1 MKLERA
7 NQRRQQQSPLGSR
20 LRHSALSPPSRLP
33 PPASV
38 DVAVSEEPSY
48 GSSSSLLDSVFI
60 NLNSCGLVV
69 VVQKKK
75 LSFAS
80 VNLAMEHINIPVDCV
95 VDQVTTTSSSP
106 SGYRLVPWLNWEE
119 WECIRDS
126 LFSDSPHKVSFALR
140 RISTWRSRGCL
151 PVVIDVTAAIIEI
164 QLKDPL
170 YRKDLPH
177 DAIHSEQ
184 MLAMLYCMA
193 ILRLV
198 NCVIEK
204 TRKKNESSIAEAAG
218 AIGIPRSL
226 IDIRHEGSHRDLPA
240 LPLVRDSAAKAI
252 DWLKWYYWEPQTVQI
267 PSQRD
272 GATLRKEIKLKFR
285 ELAAC
290 LKVKQSPQ
298 TRSSVSKG
306 KSSKKSVHRILKYLI
321 NLYSSFSS
329 EVLSVLLDF
338 LLKAL
343 DSSNL
348 VCHPKEYEVDEKTM
362 LDVWK
367 LMITK
372 FSKKEPELL
381 LTLIKAVL
389 NVIASQDFA
398 GHMIGMRPASTEYN
412 LLPSQTEGLC
422 SVFLWLVGQLN
433 ELKLLFSKDAKAETR
448 ISSTGMSMSNAM
460 LIEIL
465 RKCLLTS
472 SCGNKQLMDG
482 AKLLS
487 QIIGNRSLTEKL
499 NKLSSHYMSESD
511 VPEDAKCNQSPYQ
524 VLIQHEKTL
533 CQATDKLE
541 KLQRQRGIQGR
552 ALTPTDGHAAS
563 SGRWV
568 VAKSWNPCA
577 IGMLPS
583 DLGSSG
589 RLPVLDQE
597 DAGEKRMMPDS
608 LLFPEEDETRELE
621 KSNNIK
627 QCSNCLQSLE
637 DDVSLKKSGSK
648 REATSSDLDPEGGSD
663 VKRMRETS
671 TSGKCS
677 WELGYDG
684 MSSAGS
690 LDGCLMMDG
699 VWKKVGEE
707 EVHGMKSGA
716 RILI

>member
-597 DAGEKRMMPDS
+597 DAGEK
-608 LLFPEEDETRELE
+608 
-621 KSNNIK
+621 SNNIK

>member
-1 MKLERA
+1 
-7 NQRRQQQSPLGSR
+7 
-20 LRHSALSPPSRLP
+20 
-33 PPASV
+33 
-38 DVAVSEEPSY
+38 
-48 GSSSSLLDSVFI
+48 
-60 NLNSCGLVV
+60 
-69 VVQKKK
+69 
-75 LSFAS
+75 
-80 VNLAMEHINIPVDCV
+80 
-95 VDQVTTTSSSP
+95 
-106 SGYRLVPWLNWEE
+106 
-119 WECIRDS
+119 
-126 LFSDSPHKVSFALR
+126 
-140 RISTWRSRGCL
+140 
-151 PVVIDVTAAIIEI
+151 
-164 QLKDPL
+164 
-170 YRKDLPH
+170 
-177 DAIHSEQ
+177 
-184 MLAMLYCMA
+184 
-193 ILRLV
+193 
-198 NCVIEK
+198 
-204 TRKKNESSIAEAAG
+204 
-218 AIGIPRSL
+218 
-226 IDIRHEGSHRDLPA
+226 
-240 LPLVRDSAAKAI
+240 
-252 DWLKWYYWEPQTVQI
+252 
-267 PSQRD
+267 
-272 GATLRKEIKLKFR
+272 
-285 ELAAC
+285 
-290 LKVKQSPQ
+290 
-298 TRSSVSKG
+298 
-306 KSSKKSVHRILKYLI
+306 
-321 NLYSSFSS
+321 
-329 EVLSVLLDF
+329 
-338 LLKAL
+338 
-343 DSSNL
+343 
-348 VCHPKEYEVDEKTM
+348 
-362 LDVWK
+362 
-367 LMITK
+367 
-372 FSKKEPELL
+372 
-381 LTLIKAVL
+381 
-389 NVIASQDFA
+389 
-398 GHMIGMRPASTEYN
+398 MRPASTEYN

-597 DAGEKRMMPDS
+597 DAGEKQ
-608 LLFPEEDETRELE
+608 DETRELE

>member
-226 IDIRHEGSHRDLPA
+226 IDIRHG
-240 LPLVRDSAAKAI
+240 
-252 DWLKWYYWEPQTVQI
+252 
-267 PSQRD
+267 
-272 GATLRKEIKLKFR
+272 
-285 ELAAC
+285 
-290 LKVKQSPQ
+290 
-298 TRSSVSKG
+298 
-306 KSSKKSVHRILKYLI
+306 SKKSVHRILKYLI

-597 DAGEKRMMPDS
+597 DAGEKQ
-608 LLFPEEDETRELE
+608 DETRELE

>member
-140 RISTWRSRGCL
+140 R
-151 PVVIDVTAAIIEI
+151 
-164 QLKDPL
+164 
-170 YRKDLPH
+170 DLPH

-398 GHMIGMRPASTEYN
+398 GHMIGNMVVPLGSYA
-412 LLPSQTEGLC
+412 TEGLC

-597 DAGEKRMMPDS
+597 DA
-608 LLFPEEDETRELE
+608 EEDETRELE

>member
-1 MKLERA
+1 
-7 NQRRQQQSPLGSR
+7 
-20 LRHSALSPPSRLP
+20 
-33 PPASV
+33 
-38 DVAVSEEPSY
+38 
-48 GSSSSLLDSVFI
+48 
-60 NLNSCGLVV
+60 
-69 VVQKKK
+69 
-75 LSFAS
+75 
-80 VNLAMEHINIPVDCV
+80 
-95 VDQVTTTSSSP
+95 
-106 SGYRLVPWLNWEE
+106 
-119 WECIRDS
+119 
-126 LFSDSPHKVSFALR
+126 
-140 RISTWRSRGCL
+140 
-151 PVVIDVTAAIIEI
+151 
-164 QLKDPL
+164 
-170 YRKDLPH
+170 
-177 DAIHSEQ
+177 
-184 MLAMLYCMA
+184 
-193 ILRLV
+193 
-198 NCVIEK
+198 
-204 TRKKNESSIAEAAG
+204 
-218 AIGIPRSL
+218 
-226 IDIRHEGSHRDLPA
+226 
-240 LPLVRDSAAKAI
+240 
-252 DWLKWYYWEPQTVQI
+252 
-267 PSQRD
+267 
-272 GATLRKEIKLKFR
+272 
-285 ELAAC
+285 
-290 LKVKQSPQ
+290 
-298 TRSSVSKG
+298 
-306 KSSKKSVHRILKYLI
+306 SKKSVHRILKYLI

-348 VCHPKEYEVDEKTM
+348 
-362 LDVWK
+362 

-541 KLQRQRGIQGR
+541 KLQRQH
-552 ALTPTDGHAAS
+552 GHAAS